1 MKESKPQRTDLT
13 WGERVP
19 FAVVG
24 VLAVVYGYGRLL
36 RGKLIYTN
44 WRGLDVSA
52 TFVIFMG
59 ALSLLVAIFPWG
71 RIHFLWD
78 TDRKK
83 HRH

>member
-1 MKESKPQRTDLT
+1 MKESKPQRKDLT
-13 WGERVP
+13 WGERLP

-24 VLAVVYGYGRLL
+24 VLTVVYGYVQVLAGRP
-36 RGKLIYTN
+36 IYTN

-52 TFVIFMG
+52 SFVIFIG
-59 ALSLLVAIFPWG
+59 AVFLLAAIFPW
-71 RIHFLWD
+71 RHIRFLWD

>member
-1 MKESKPQRTDLT
+1 MNEFKPQRKDLT
-13 WGERVP
+13 WGERLP

-24 VLAVVYGYGRLL
+24 VATVVYGYGQVL
-36 RGKLIYTN
+36 RGKPIYTN

-52 TFVIFMG
+52 SFVIFIG
-59 ALSLLVAIFPWG
+59 GLFLLAAIFPWG

-83 HRH
+83 T